1 MKKKLTALI
10 LALALS
16 LGLCAPA
23 LAAEF
28 TEDHYAHDAIQSAAA
43 KGIASGYADGT
54 FKYNNPVTYGQF
66 AVMLARAFFPEELA
80 ENEAQGKAEG
90 KPWYWAAITI
100 LGTKVT
106 AHTPIASANDWLRQ
120 ADKPIT
126 RQYMAY
132 AIYALLLWRGIK
144 SFGEEYEAAK
154 ERITDC
160 YSYQVI
166 AICAYGIITGYPD
179 GTFRPMNTMNRAQAC
194 VVIDRTAKYLGENAI
209 PEVTF
214 PANVTDP
221 KNTSIAKGRGYMNQ
235 LGWTIVN
242 NGYPAGT
249 LNNGKPITEENVLEL
264 LASAKQNWHTGMRWS
279 GGEWEG
285 MVPNCYNPGNISI
298 GYNPVVSNMNVMA
311 FGRYSGASAFAAMIS
326 DYVFGPNDNPGRQ
339 ISSGNVHA
347 GDMLFN
353 GRRGAPKTQVMI
365 VLSSETQT
373 IDGVRYVPVCDANR
387 YVDGHI
393 NGIVLWDEP
402 GTVSVGRID
411 SYTDADGVTWDPV
424 IYSRYPA

>member
-1 MKKKLTALI
+1 
-10 LALALS
+10 
-16 LGLCAPA
+16 
-23 LAAEF
+23 
-28 TEDHYAHDAIQSAAA
+28 
-43 KGIASGYADGT
+43 
-54 FKYNNPVTYGQF
+54 
-66 AVMLARAFFPEELA
+66 MLARAFFPEELA

-106 AHTPIASANDWLRQ
+106 AHRPILNVNGWLRTS
-120 ADKPIT
+120 DWPIN
-126 RQYMAY
+126 RDYMASTI
-132 AIYALLLWRGIK
+132 ANLLLYRGIK
-144 SFGEEYEAAK
+144 LSFEEKEAAMNQFSDNVSFDVG
-154 ERITDC
+154 TVA
-160 YSYQVI
+160 SL
-166 AICAYGIITGYPD
+166 GIITGYSD
-179 GTFRPMNTMNRAQAC
+179 GTFRPENPVNRTQAC
-194 VVIDRTAKYLGENAI
+194 AIIDRTAKHLEGAI
-209 PEVTF
+209 SEVTF

-221 KNTSIAKGRGYMNQ
+221 KHTSVAKGRGYMNQ

-353 GRRGAPKTQVMI
+353 GRRGDPKTQVMI

-402 GTVSVGRID
+402 GTVSMGRID

-424 IYSRYPA
+424 IYFRYPA